1 MTKLRG
7 THWDTQ
13 CKQKQ
18 HSASARTFASF
29 PTLPGLSSKLQLPA
43 QVLIT
48 ALQNWTKGAHWFM
61 WQFTGIEVEAWLY
74 FEKCWYWGNNDNRA
88 KNSNRQEDFWGNF
101 LGNLPQLSWND
112 AFCGQLGL
120 IGSYWAQ
127 ETATIESIERYLSL
141 SATTNHIT
149 HFASPSPGFCFR
161 TRCSNKPERLTNS
174 PVWVCANYP
183 QYSKYF
189 YPSC

>member
-1 MTKLRG
+1 MNNR
-7 THWDTQ
+7 
-13 CKQKQ
+13 C
-18 HSASARTFASF
+18 TFIDVAIYWYWSE
-29 PTLPGLSSKLQLPA
+29 G
-43 QVLIT
+43 V
-48 ALQNWTKGAHWFM
+48 ALFWR
-61 WQFTGIEVEAWLY
+61 
-74 FEKCWYWGNNDNRA
+74 CWYWGNNDNRA
-88 KNSNRQEDFWGNF
+88 KNSNRQGDFWGSF

-127 ETATIESIERYLSL
+127 ETVTIESTERYLSL
-141 SATTNHIT
+141 SVTTNHIT

-161 TRCSNKPERLTNS
+161 RFMATIRSCTVCQTRCSNKPERLTNS

-189 YPSC
+189 YSSC